1 MLRLLPFHCCYKH
14 IFVIYNIIYCSTFCW
29 QNMSSDG
36 ALGGPTENSIRE
48 KLQVALKPLH
58 CDIINESYMHNVPKG
73 SETHFKIV
81 VVSEKFN
88 QQSLIKRH
96 RMVNEL
102 LQAELQTGV
111 HALSIVAKTP
121 EQWEASSKV
130 VTASPAC
137 RGGFG
142 K

>member
-88 QQSLIKRH
+88 QQSLIK
-96 RMVNEL
+96 
-102 LQAELQTGV
+102 
-111 HALSIVAKTP
+111 AKTP